1 MLRFLRRRRRVVAA
15 GTLLAVAGLI
25 GLGSAHADP
34 VTAPAV
40 ITRQAYFTNPI
51 TQVTPPVLRNGFPPA
66 TACLVAGLVGVPQ
79 VCGTQV
85 QQLSTLLGLS
95 NGIPVLVTPDGDLAQ
110 PVAPNTTPVGMLGGQ
125 QRYTSLFQ
133 LALPALPAGEQF
145 GSFSLVLHQ
154 DGLNFSLE
162 SPALR
167 DVVEQI
173 VAQLEKQDPQKIAN
187 AIQRAI
193 TGQMPLVDQHVTG
206 IEACP
211 ATQEWPGGPGHGAAL
226 DGTRLPH
233 VDCLSGTTGVFD
245 PKAGTWTF
253 DLTYA
258 AQSWTTGLQGAKP
271 IDNQGILL
279 RPVGAPNLAYGD
291 PDLSTNWVVSLA
303 DAGDTPSL
311 RPTIRY
317 TAVPVAGGAG
327 GGGGSGSGGAAE
339 VPGGAFQIP
348 GLGSGSGG
356 LSLGSPAV
364 GSGGG
369 STIGALRARYER
381 GKPTGGHPQTEAWVW
396 LALALL
402 AGGAFLFGDA
412 LRAKPTRAKRRSGA
426 LTRLEARLDLVRE
439 ADPRR
444 SP

>member
-1 MLRFLRRRRRVVAA
+1 MLGILRRRRRAVAA
-15 GTLLAVAGLI
+15 GSLLALAGLI
-25 GLGSAHADP
+25 GLGPAHADP
-34 VTAPAV
+34 TTAPAV
-40 ITRQAYFTNPI
+40 ISRQAYFTNPI

-66 TACLVAGLVGVPQ
+66 TACLVAGLVGAPQ
-79 VCGTQV
+79 VCGSQV
-85 QQLSTLLGLS
+85 QQLSSLLGLS
-95 NGIPVLVTPDGDLAQ
+95 DGIPVLVTPDGDLAQ

-125 QRYTSLFQ
+125 QRYASLFQ
-133 LALPALPAGEQF
+133 LALPALPVGEQF
-145 GSFSLVLHQ
+145 GSFDLVLHQ

-173 VAQLEKQDPQKIAN
+173 VAQLEKQDPQKIAD

-211 ATQEWPGGPGHGAAL
+211 ATQEWPGGAAQGAAL
-226 DGTRLPH
+226 DGTRLPN

-279 RPVGAPNLAYGD
+279 RPAGAPNLAYGD

-303 DAGDTPSL
+303 DAGDAPTL

-317 TAVPVAGGAG
+317 TTVPAAGASG
-327 GGGGSGSGGAAE
+327 GGGGGGAVAL
-339 VPGGAFQIP
+339 PGGAFEIP
-348 GLGSGSGG
+348 ALGGSDGG
-356 LSLGSPAV
+356 LSLGSPTITN
-364 GSGGG
+364 GGA

-381 GKPTGGHPQTEAWVW
+381 GKPTGGHPQTEGWVW
-396 LALALL
+396 LALPFLVGGALL
-402 AGGAFLFGDA
+402 LGDA
-412 LRAKPTRAKRRSGA
+412 LRAKPARAKRRSGA
-426 LTRLEARLDLVRE
+426 LTRLEARLDLARE